1 MPSNDTK
8 QLRAG
13 REERHHIKLKLHK
26 AKFRETECNY
36 PTWTVAK
43 ALMLTPLL
51 LKKKGGGENATR
63 AIKITETRPC
73 FQPLF

>member
-13 REERHHIKLKLHK
+13 KKEEHHIKLKLHK

-43 ALMLTPLL
+43 APMLTPLL
-51 LKKKGGGENATR
+51 LKKKKRKNATR
-63 AIKITETRPC
+63 AIKITETRLC